1 MQKYLSILIGLTV
14 TFLNVVGQTPTK
26 KEIKEAWKN
35 IPLNI
40 EECINRLDIIYSDS
54 AKIYFA
60 NKVEAKAV
68 SEFNMMQ
75 GMSIRN
81 NWKLWRGSELSKYFN
96 SYGVYHPEDMTYF
109 IFTSYH
115 RKLNN
120 QPINFE
126 RQVTEY
132 FALIE
137 RLKANPPKP
146 TDNFTIGDTVV
157 RNRFESKGIINDML
171 GKQPGYE
178 ITALVQ
184 SIDTVSQK
192 FKLTIL
198 EIRST
203 TTKEKGEI
211 AQLNFDKQIISK
223 GSELW
228 TDVTWWRKKGQI
240 IQLHIGQ

>member
-14 TFLNVVGQTPTK
+14 TFSNVVGQTPTK
-26 KEIKEAWKN
+26 REIKEAWKN

-54 AKIYFA
+54 AKICFA
-60 NKVEAKAV
+60 NKDEAKAA

-75 GMSIRN
+75 GMPIRN

-96 SYGVYHPEDMTYF
+96 SYRVYHPEDMTYF

-120 QPINFE
+120 RPIDFDG
-126 RQVTEY
+126 QVTEY

-146 TDNFTIGDTVV
+146 TDNFNTGDTVIA
-157 RNRFESKGIINDML
+157 NRFESNGIIKDML

-178 ITALVQ
+178 ITALIQ
-184 SIDTVSQK
+184 AIDTVSQK

-203 TTKEKGEI
+203 TTKDKGKV
-211 AQLNFDKQIISK
+211 AQLNFDKQLFQK
-223 GSELW
+223 GLNF
-228 TDVTWWRKKGQI
+228 GLI
-240 IQLHIGQ
+240 